1 MCGGNYYNSVT
12 QFLQAEKTIR
22 LRSLISM
29 GYDIQQIKKV
39 FQLSN
44 NERSLQQKEEIKC
57 FLTEL
62 ENFKVTDDSA
72 LKDGEKSIMYYIA
85 GYIAK
90 CLAKEK
96 CQSCNDLFTPG
107 NVPVSVSFEHEE
119 DSSDDPAV
127 GAKTEFLNTVSRG
140 GLRKPSDCIYISCV
154 HASSFNRYIFAS
166 EELKKSLLSTKNP
179 RETFIDSFLA
189 IMKSNENT
197 LGLYSMKCAKGHSH
211 CSHMQRIAFTIFN
224 INAKNY
230 VSELNDKIH
239 ENRKRK
245 STPTSVKQSKSA
257 RKLKKMNS
265 V

>member
-1 MCGGNYYNSVT
+1 MDEDLSYITSFLAWLEDWKERKTPGLSIPTFKAAIRTCKAVIFDRYENLEYILLGNISSDFLEGRFGWWRQMCGGNYYNSVA

-72 LKDGEKSIMYYIA
+72 LRDGEKSLQGI
-85 GYIAK
+85 
-90 CLAKEK
+90 L
-96 CQSCNDLFTPG
+96 Q
-107 NVPVSVSFEHEE
+107 NVWLKKNVNPATIYSLQVTFLCPYLEHEE

-154 HASSFNRYIFAS
+154 HASTLNRYIFAS
-166 EELKKSLLSTKNP
+166 EELKSRYCP
-179 RETFIDSFLA
+179 
-189 IMKSNENT
+189 
-197 LGLYSMKCAKGHSH
+197 
-211 CSHMQRIAFTIFN
+211 Q
-224 INAKNY
+224 
-230 VSELNDKIH
+230 KIH
-239 ENRKRK
+239 EKNL
-245 STPTSVKQSKSA
+245 STASWQ
-257 RKLKKMNS
+257 
-265 V
+265 